1 MKIQFKS
8 LSVIA
13 LAALLLAGAVSAGE
27 TPPFRIA
34 SMRVQPV
41 AAVSSPGR
49 TLSLEVRCEGID
61 GVGLRNPVWVAGTP
75 AGTGIQVKPLSEKS
89 ALVILAFPFSTPKG
103 RWQLAV
109 QVGFPEPLLEQKIEI
124 DIRE

>member
-1 MKIQFKS
+1 
-8 LSVIA
+8 
-13 LAALLLAGAVSAGE
+13 
-27 TPPFRIA
+27 
-34 SMRVQPV
+34 MRVQPV
-41 AAVSSPGR
+41 VAVSSPGR

-61 GVGLRNPVWVAGTP
+61 GVGLRNPVRVAGAP

-89 ALVILAFPFSTPKG
+89 ARVILAFPFGMPEG

-109 QVGFPEPLLEQKIEI
+109 QVGFPAPLLEQKIEI

>member
-8 LSVIA
+8 LSVIG

-41 AAVSSPGR
+41 VAVSSPGR

-61 GVGLRNPVWVAGTP
+61 GVCFRNPVRVAGAP
-75 AGTGIQVKPLSEKS
+75 PGTGIQVKPLSEKS
-89 ALVILAFPFSTPKG
+89 ARVILAFPFGTPKG